1 MLGIK
6 IKYIVVFCLSFSQLI
21 GASFLLS
28 RHFTEDFI
36 NDAHSYV
43 EMSNGN
49 YDVTITH
56 RYRFVIPVAAGVV
69 ADVFDKVGNH
79 IWKKERPALWSER
92 LGFLLVNTFVMSLA
106 AVMLF
111 VFLESFGFGL
121 MACFLGLMPFL
132 TSFHAIYDSSLPGTD
147 SLYLLAIIWF
157 FVALKTESFTALLFS
172 SILGILAKEAFF
184 MFLPLLFFVKKV
196 SVLKKSI
203 IVAFTILTYVL
214 VRLVINSIVPEVDM
228 EKGISNALSHI
239 DSVSVTLSRIFSV
252 QGVLEIVSAFT
263 FFYIPFVWSAINYK
277 QLFIKMPVYFLLIF
291 PVISCHIMLSAE
303 LPRMLLYSFP
313 IVCLFVSYFFE
324 LNLVKLGAS
333 TTGKE

>member
-1 MLGIK
+1 
-6 IKYIVVFCLSFSQLI
+6 
-21 GASFLLS
+21 
-28 RHFTEDFI
+28 
-36 NDAHSYV
+36 
-43 EMSNGN
+43 
-49 YDVTITH
+49 
-56 RYRFVIPVAAGVV
+56 
-69 ADVFDKVGNH
+69 
-79 IWKKERPALWSER
+79 
-92 LGFLLVNTFVMSLA
+92 
-106 AVMLF
+106 
-111 VFLESFGFGL
+111 
-121 MACFLGLMPFL
+121 
-132 TSFHAIYDSSLPGTD
+132 
-147 SLYLLAIIWF
+147 
-157 FVALKTESFTALLFS
+157 
-172 SILGILAKEAFF
+172 
-184 MFLPLLFFVKKV
+184 
-196 SVLKKSI
+196 
-203 IVAFTILTYVL
+203 
-214 VRLVINSIVPEVDM
+214 VPEVDM